1 MKIAVL
7 GAGAMGSL
15 YGGMLSHAGHE
26 VVLIDVSEAH
36 INAVNQKGL
45 LIDGPEKKINVRVPA
60 FLAPEVK
67 GTFELILL
75 FTKTIYSRSA
85 LDSVKHLIGP
95 DTWMLSLQNGLG
107 NDTLI
112 AEYLP
117 QDRVIIGTTDFP
129 STFVAPGEI
138 RSRGRGTTK
147 IMSAN
152 GVYSDTVSKIADALN
167 EGGFNCVVS
176 EDVFVAIWEKV
187 AFNSAMN
194 AITATTRL
202 KLGYVGASEEGRELA
217 FEVAREV
224 LSVASAKGIKA
235 DIDRVLAVMDKDFRD
250 HADHKPSMLQDVLA
264 KRQTEADFINGA
276 AVGEAQ
282 RLGMRIPAT
291 ETLYRLIKTIQANYD
306 HIL

>member
-15 YGGMLSHAGHE
+15 YGGMLAQVGQD
-26 VVLIDVSEAH
+26 VVLIDVSQAH
-36 INAVNQKGL
+36 IDAVNQHGL
-45 LIDGPEKKINVRVPA
+45 LIDGPQEELNVRVPA
-60 FLAPEVK
+60 SLAKDVREIPD
-67 GTFELILL
+67 LIIL

-85 LDSVKHLIGP
+85 LDSVKHLLGP
-95 DTWMLSLQNGLG
+95 GTWMLSLQNGVG
-107 NDTLI
+107 NDEVI
-112 AEYLP
+112 SGYVP
-117 QDRVIIGTTDFP
+117 QERIIVGTTDFP
-129 STFVAPGEI
+129 STFVAPGQI
-138 RSRGRGTTK
+138 RSKGTGTTK

-152 GVYSDTVSKIADALN
+152 GEKSGTVDHVARALD
-167 EGGFNCVVS
+167 EAGFNCVVT

-202 KLGYVGASEEGRELA
+202 KLGCIGSTEEGRELA

-224 LSVASAKGIKA
+224 ASVATAKGINV
-235 DIDRVLAVMDKDFRD
+235 DVDRVLKVMDKDFRD

-276 AVGEAQ
+276 AVREAK
-282 RLGMRIPAT
+282 RLGMRIPLT